1 MVPEDPFV
9 NKTVFI
15 VGPTASGKSG
25 FAVALAKMLQGEI
38 ISADSMQIY
47 RGLDIGTA
55 KIAKEEMQGVPHHML
70 DIVDP
75 DASFSVQQFQRKA
88 DSIIQD
94 LQRND
99 RVPIVA
105 GGTGLYIQSLLFDL
119 DFGRT
124 RPDTKY
130 RTALETLSNTALY
143 EQLKTKNPKE
153 AEKIHPNNRRR
164 LIRALEILSAG
175 QMLKRDRFDTA
186 RKDRHPV
193 IFGLQIPREILHKRI
208 EMRVDQMIQQGL
220 IDECLQTLYP
230 LGRQTQAAAAIGY
243 AETIDYLK
251 GLCTQEEWRRNI
263 IVHTRQYAKRQMTWF
278 RRLPVRWIPYD
289 TDPATI
295 GKELLL

>member
-1 MVPEDPFV
+1 M

-55 KIAKEEMQGVPHHML
+55 KMAKEEMQGVPHHML

-94 LQRND
+94 PQRND

-130 RTALETLSNTALY
+130 RTALETLSNTAL
-143 EQLKTKNPKE
+143 
-153 AEKIHPNNRRR
+153 
-164 LIRALEILSAG
+164 
-175 QMLKRDRFDTA
+175 
-186 RKDRHPV
+186 
-193 IFGLQIPREILHKRI
+193 
-208 EMRVDQMIQQGL
+208 
-220 IDECLQTLYP
+220 
-230 LGRQTQAAAAIGY
+230 
-243 AETIDYLK
+243 
-251 GLCTQEEWRRNI
+251 
-263 IVHTRQYAKRQMTWF
+263 
-278 RRLPVRWIPYD
+278 
-289 TDPATI
+289 
-295 GKELLL
+295 

>member
-1 MVPEDPFV
+1 M

-55 KIAKEEMQGVPHHML
+55 KMAKEEMQGVPHHML

-94 LQRND
+94 LQKND
-99 RVPIVA
+99 RIPIVA

-130 RTALETLSNTALY
+130 RAALETLSNTALY

-164 LIRALEILSAG
+164 LIRALEILAAG

-278 RRLPVRWIPYD
+278 LRLPVRWIPYD